1 MEQKNLEYDNVIK
14 EALVL
19 ERDAAD
25 YIKQRYGTDVKGT
38 TDQRVA
44 IENPVTASAV
54 IPDLTAKK
62 SFDVAEKDN
71 LQITT

>member
-19 ERDAAD
+19 ECDAVD
-25 YIKQRYGTDVKGT
+25 YIKQRYGTTDVKDHRPTSG
-38 TDQRVA
+38 DRKLA
-44 IENPVTASAV
+44 IASAV

-62 SFDVAEKDN
+62 SFDVADKKE
-71 LQITT
+71 TYR